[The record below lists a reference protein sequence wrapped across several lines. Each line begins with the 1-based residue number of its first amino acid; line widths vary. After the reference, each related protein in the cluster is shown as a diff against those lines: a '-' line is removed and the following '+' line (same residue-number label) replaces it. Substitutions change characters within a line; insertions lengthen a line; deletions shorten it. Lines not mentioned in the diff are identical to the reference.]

1 MASNPPPPPPGQPAP
16 MGGMSGAPSGN
27 KNLYTILA
35 WALFP
40 PIGSLIFLF
49 VGKDDP
55 DVKNNAAQAT
65 VIHGAALGIYIIVWV
80 LAAVTAGI
88 LFFLPL
94 LWWLVWFVI
103 WVVGLILALQAGGNR
118 VRFPVLGP
126 MVASYVP
133 AVEGWAK

>member
-1 MASNPPPPPPGQPAP
+1 MSQIPPPPPGQPAP
-16 MGGMSGAPSGN
+16 MGAAPGGAASN

-55 DVKNNAAQAT
+55 DVKNNSANA
-65 VIHGAALGIYIIVWV
+65 VLVHGAMLAVYIVLWIVSAIIWPLAILATLWGFIWFIVW
-80 LAAVTAGI
+80 L
-88 LFFLPL
+88 
-94 LWWLVWFVI
+94 
-103 WVVGLILALQAGGNR
+103 VGLILAFQAGGRR
-118 VRFPVLGP
+118 VNFPLLGS

-133 AVEGWAK
+133 MVEGWAK